1 MPDLGY
7 PSELVRG
14 KIVRMNIP
22 KPLHG
27 LVCGN
32 VAIILGSF
40 IKKHQLGWVFTND
53 SGIRISRG

>member
-1 MPDLGY
+1 MPAVATRSRLLTAEEYGALPDLGY

-27 LVCGN
+27 LVCSN
-32 VAIILGSF
+32 ITIIL
-40 IKKHQLGWVFTND
+40 
-53 SGIRISRG
+53 